1 MINHSAFFVRNAADY
16 VDFQTASSPLRFFFP
31 GFNPFHF
38 RLHELFVARAIT
50 RQTVVN
56 PLNIRYWS
64 MTPYCFGAAAGKF
77 SAQPAGFPSPFT
89 ATGSLDFLHVNLM
102 RHLAEA
108 SASFDFMVQLR
119 ARPDAMPIEDPTIAW
134 NEADAPFVPVAS
146 ITIPAQSFD
155 SPEQH
160 AFCENLSFT
169 PWHCVEA
176 HRPLGG
182 INRVRRTVYETISR
196 LRHDLNGASRSE
208 PTDFDSL
215 VLSKER
221 LGARPE
227 EYRMS
232 DWLSRHFFSA
242 AGSVVDG
249 WAWLSGE
256 ATATVINEVV
266 GSTRNRPHPW
276 STASDYTSWQSLT
289 DHTYLARH
297 LPPVDVPSQPPET
310 GVQRLVPAPA
320 RCGASILSKKSTCL
334 FPAFAQYLTDG
345 LIRTLPDRPAA
356 RRPPTTRSICARSM
370 GATPGADRQALR
382 LEETPPRVV
391 AGN

>member
-1 MINHSAFFVRNAADY
+1 MATYSPDTAKLPDEIPAPVAGEIVPPSEAEALQIIVQAIEDRVRAAAKTGPARRDAHPKAHGCVRAEFRVLDDLPPALRVGVFATARTFDAWVRFSSGSETPQSDSVGDGRGMAIKLMGVEQSPSTTQDFLMINHSAFFVRNAADY

-208 PTDFDSL
+208 PTDF
-215 VLSKER
+215 
-221 LGARPE
+221 
-227 EYRMS
+227 
-232 DWLSRHFFSA
+232 
-242 AGSVVDG
+242 
-249 WAWLSGE
+249 
-256 ATATVINEVV
+256 
-266 GSTRNRPHPW
+266 
-276 STASDYTSWQSLT
+276 
-289 DHTYLARH
+289 
-297 LPPVDVPSQPPET
+297 
-310 GVQRLVPAPA
+310 
-320 RCGASILSKKSTCL
+320 
-334 FPAFAQYLTDG
+334 
-345 LIRTLPDRPAA
+345 TL
-356 RRPPTTRSICARSM
+356 
-370 GATPGADRQALR
+370 
-382 LEETPPRVV
+382 
-391 AGN
+391 